1 MTARIDRLFPNP
13 AGDLDDEA
21 LLAAYAF
28 PDTVPWLRM
37 NFVSSLDGAATRDG
51 RSAGLGGDADSRVFT
66 LLRRLADVV
75 LVGAGTVRVEKYD
88 EMELDEDAVA
98 WRQRHG
104 FAAQPTF
111 ALVSRSLDVDPSSAV
126 FRDAPV
132 RPIVYTVAAAPAERR
147 QRLANVAEVVDA
159 GDADVALGQ
168 VRADL
173 VRRGLGR
180 IHSEGG
186 PSLFGAGIAEG
197 AIDELCLTLAPSL
210 ESGDGRRIADAAEAA
225 PTAFRLATLLK
236 SGDELLLRYVTA

>member
-1 MTARIDRLFPNP
+1 MTARIDRLFPHP
-13 AGDLDDEA
+13 SDDLDDEA
-21 LLAAYAF
+21 LLATYAF

-75 LVGAGTVRVEKYD
+75 LVGAGTVRVEKYN
-88 EMELDEDAVA
+88 EMELDEDAAA

-104 FAAQPTF
+104 FAPQPTF

-147 QRLANVAEVVDA
+147 ERLANVADVVDA
-159 GDADVALGQ
+159 GDSDVALGQ

-186 PSLFGAGIAEG
+186 PSLFGAGIVEG

-210 ESGDGRRIADAAEAA
+210 ESGDGRRIADATEAA

-236 SGDELLLRYVTA
+236 SGDELLLRYVTG

>member
-51 RSAGLGGDADSRVFT
+51 RSGGLGGDADSRVFA

-75 LVGAGTVRVEKYD
+75 LVAAGTVRVEKYD
-88 EMELDEDAVA
+88 EMALDDIAVA

-104 FAAQPTF
+104 FAPQPSF

-126 FRDAPV
+126 FRAAPV
-132 RPIVYTVAAAPAERR
+132 RPIVYTVTDAPVERR

-225 PTAFRLATLLK
+225 PTAMRLASLLR